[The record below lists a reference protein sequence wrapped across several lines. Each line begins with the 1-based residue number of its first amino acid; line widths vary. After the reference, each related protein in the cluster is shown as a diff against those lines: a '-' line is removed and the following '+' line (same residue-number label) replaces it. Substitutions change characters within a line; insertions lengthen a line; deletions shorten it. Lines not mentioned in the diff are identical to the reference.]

1 MPNFELR
8 SNFIE
13 GRVEIYDV
21 IPFATSGSIALYAS
35 RRGRRD
41 EEIIVV
47 GGGRGGGGGGIVLA
61 VVVSVDA
68 RRRRRSRRR
77 HDNNNNMKKSR
88 GRGASRSYKSY
99 TPLH

>member
-47 GGGRGGGGGGIVLA
+47 GGGRGGGIVLA

-77 HDNNNNMKKSR
+77 HDNNNMKKSR